1 MWLLN
6 SILNFLFLSFFKL
19 RLLPAVIDQK
29 SFVFPLES
37 EGKLWQT
44 QRQHGTFPHA
54 FPKIKVGIEK
64 SIETE
69 RGFVVGESE
78 RGEAEEGH
86 VMDISSVFLG

>member
-6 SILNFLFLSFFKL
+6 SILNFLFLFFKL

-69 RGFVVGESE
+69 RGLVV
-78 RGEAEEGH
+78 GEAEEGH
-86 VMDISSVFLG
+86 VMGISSVFLG